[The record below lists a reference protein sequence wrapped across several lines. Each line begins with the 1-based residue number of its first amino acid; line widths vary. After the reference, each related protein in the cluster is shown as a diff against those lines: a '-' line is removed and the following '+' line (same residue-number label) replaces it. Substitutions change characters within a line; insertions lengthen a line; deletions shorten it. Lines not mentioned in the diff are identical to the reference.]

1 MGTINEVWVAT
12 YYIEGS
18 GLRGGVTPV
27 SGVKVLNHDS
37 GVTELL

>member
-18 GLRGGVTPV
+18 GLRGCYP
-27 SGVKVLNHDS
+27 